1 MRAVSSRNL
10 QPENFMN
17 LSRLAI
23 ALTFFAALTASGE
36 ENRYDVL
43 GKVLTP
49 FLSLLSPEAA
59 SKRALRMSV
68 RIEQM
73 TDLPAELAGAHAD
86 ISVEAPNKL
95 RLHGPVLGETLTIV
109 RNGDKIWVHPGAVAK
124 ALLESKGD
132 NKQLPP
138 GDKKYKLGDFTLPIP
153 SKELNLLPI
162 IFVVKDV
169 GSESLDGE
177 MCRVLDLS
185 LMQEI
190 AKSAGFEGWVGCVW
204 ARADYTPAR
213 FTISRPGWNIVLR
226 FDRVAFSE
234 TLPKSTWE
242 PTTEEAGDVLELE
255 PKDYS
260 RFLRAISGFKKKEK
274 KE

>member
-1 MRAVSSRNL
+1 MQQPPVTAGGDILFLPGVPCTRHPRASV
-10 QPENFMN
+10 
-17 LSRLAI
+17 
-23 ALTFFAALTASGE
+23 AALGSKGAARGPT
-36 ENRYDVL
+36 R
-43 GKVLTP
+43 
-49 FLSLLSPEAA
+49 LLSPDAT
-59 SKRALRMSV
+59 SKNALSMSV

-86 ISVEAPNKL
+86 ISIEAPNKL

-109 RNGDKIWVHPGAVAK
+109 RNGDKVWVHPGAVAK
-124 ALLESKGD
+124 ALLEAKGD
-132 NKQLPP
+132 NKKLPP
-138 GDKKYKLGDFTLPIP
+138 ADKKHKLGDFTLPIP

-162 IFVVKDV
+162 LFVVKDV

-190 AKSAGFEGWVGCVW
+190 AKSAGFDGWVGRVW
-204 ARADYTPAR
+204 AREDYTPAR
-213 FTISRPGWNIVLR
+213 FTISRPDWNIVLR
-226 FDRVAFSE
+226 FDRVAFSK
-234 TLPKSTWE
+234 TLPASTWE

-260 RFLRAISGFKKKEK
+260 RFLRAISAKRAPAEGTRSR
-274 KE
+274 